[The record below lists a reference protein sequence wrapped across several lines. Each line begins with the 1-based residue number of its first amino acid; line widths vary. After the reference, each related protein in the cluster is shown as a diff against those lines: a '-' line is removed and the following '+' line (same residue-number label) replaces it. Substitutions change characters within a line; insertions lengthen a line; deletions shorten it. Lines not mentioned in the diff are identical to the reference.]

1 MMIPEGSSKSEDLLQ
16 FFARQAVGGGGG
28 GGGGPHRKSM
38 DMGDE
43 GTYKFRGDKDKA
55 GPMMA
60 WAPTL
65 NMGPIEPSDTDSI
78 EGSSVEASP
87 PTR

>member
-1 MMIPEGSSKSEDLLQ
+1 
-16 FFARQAVGGGGG
+16 
-28 GGGGPHRKSM
+28 
-38 DMGDE
+38 MGIDE
-43 GTYKFRGDKDKA
+43 GTYKFRGDKDGGK
-55 GPMMA
+55 GPPPVMA
-60 WAPTL
+60 WAP